1 MSGVPPEAG
10 SQHAAGVFAGTHI
23 DPTQTPQQAPTPT
36 TVVPTQDLNSILS
49 LVQTL
54 QTHVQAQG
62 QVISSLQQ
70 QQAAPSSSSIPNL
83 SDPSN
88 LAAELHLRGT
98 NPIPRPPHLASDGV
112 TPCLFDLSNHS
123 GARRVKAVLG
133 THATF
138 EVETLACATSF
149 LYDGVVALEEL
160 AAAVKLIPTSGSG
173 GQAYSVEHPK
183 PCTSCAVPSG
193 FSSRNLHAVKQAP
206 KPVDGCSCFSFYQK
220 SFERPDCT
228 SEEFYYYPDS
238 LRST

>member
-160 AAAVKLIPTSGSG
+160 AAAVCE
-173 GQAYSVEHPK
+173 AHP
-183 PCTSCAVPSG
+183 
-193 FSSRNLHAVKQAP
+193 NLRFRGASLFCRA
-206 KPVDGCSCFSFYQK
+206 
-220 SFERPDCT
+220 
-228 SEEFYYYPDS
+228 SETLYFV
-238 LRST
+238 RSA